1 MARQRLQKTDFEDL
15 FRYWYRPLC
24 VYALHYTEDTDLA
37 EDIVQECYMSL
48 WERTSAACDS
58 EGGQGRCAMPK
69 NPRSYLYSMV
79 RNRCIDHIRSRRTIS
94 GEGIPLSVIRETEM
108 SAGDDGLA
116 QQRDGAA
123 GSMPGFSPGLLD
135 DEALQEDSVTEA
147 RLWTA
152 IDSLPDKCRE
162 IFLMAKRDGLRYE
175 EIASEGSARLSI
187 SSSACRAETASSPP
201 MCLSYVSPLPPRLSH
216 LQWRCLYIYLIFS
229 VLY

>member
-15 FRYWYRPLC
+15 FHYWYRPLC

-147 RLWTA
+147 RLWT
-152 IDSLPDKCRE
+152 
-162 IFLMAKRDGLRYE
+162 MAKRDGLRYE
-175 EIASEGSARLSI
+175 EIASELGI
-187 SSSACRAETASSPP
+187 SENTVRNQ
-201 MCLSYVSPLPPRLSH
+201 VSKALRILKEGVRKAVYF
-216 LQWRCLYIYLIFS
+216 LLGL
-229 VLY
+229 

>member
-15 FRYWYRPLC
+15 FHYWYRPLC

-58 EGGQGRCAMPK
+58 EGGQGRCAMPE

-79 RNRCIDHIRSRRTIS
+79 RNRCIDHIRSRRAIS
-94 GEGIPLSVIRETEM
+94 GVGIPLSVIRETEM

-116 QQRDGAA
+116 QQGDGAA

-162 IFLMAKRDGLRYE
+162 IFLMAKRDGLR
-175 EIASEGSARLSI
+175 
-187 SSSACRAETASSPP
+187 
-201 MCLSYVSPLPPRLSH
+201 H
-216 LQWRCLYIYLIFS
+216 F
-229 VLY
+229 

>member
-58 EGGQGRCAMPK
+58 EGGQGRCSMPE

-94 GEGIPLSVIRETEM
+94 GVGIPLSVIRETEM

-175 EIASEGSARLSI
+175 EIASELGI
-187 SSSACRAETASSPP
+187 SENTVRNQ
-201 MCLSYVSPLPPRLSH
+201 VSKALRILKEGVRKAVYF
-216 LQWRCLYIYLIFS
+216 LLGL
-229 VLY
+229 

>member
-1 MARQRLQKTDFEDL
+1 
-15 FRYWYRPLC
+15 
-24 VYALHYTEDTDLA
+24 
-37 EDIVQECYMSL
+37 MSL

-58 EGGQGRCAMPK
+58 EGGQGRCAMPE

-116 QQRDGAA
+116 QQGDGAA

-152 IDSLPDKCRE
+152 IDSLPE
-162 IFLMAKRDGLRYE
+162 INAARFSLWPIATGSDTRRSPVSWAFLKTLSATRSARPCGYLRK
-175 EIASEGSARLSI
+175 GSARLSI
-187 SSSACRAETASSPP
+187 SSSACSAATVSSPP